1 MTTNKRLSSSPAG
14 RIPGNVTPGGAL
26 DVSGLPS
33 YAFGPRSLMWW
44 GTLGVIAIEATVFA
58 MMVATYFYLR
68 SQAPGWPLGVQPPLL
83 VWGTVNTLILLA
95 SVVPNHFTKHAAER
109 HDLAGVRL
117 GMCLCIL
124 FALAFLVVRIFEFRS
139 LNVAWDAN
147 AYGSAV
153 WTLLGL
159 HTVHLVTDFADSLVL
174 AVLMFTGPLEGR
186 RFVDVAENAM
196 YWDFV
201 VFAWL
206 PIYAVIY
213 WAPRF

>member
-1 MTTNKRLSSSPAG
+1 MTTGKRTSSTLSGPIHG
-14 RIPGNVTPGGAL
+14 DVTPGGAL
-26 DVSGLPS
+26 DVSALPS
-33 YAFGPRSLMWW
+33 YAFGARSLMWW

-68 SQAPGWPLGVQPPLL
+68 SQSPGWPLGAQPPLL
-83 VWGTVNTLILLA
+83 VWGTLNTIILLV

-117 GMCLCIL
+117 GMCICIM
-124 FALAFLVVRIFEFRS
+124 FAVAFLVVRIFEFRS
-139 LNVAWDAN
+139 LNSAWDAN
-147 AYGSAV
+147 AYGSAI

-159 HTVHLVTDFADSLVL
+159 HTVHLVTDFADSVVL

>member
-1 MTTNKRLSSSPAG
+1 MTVDKRVPSDPG
-14 RIPGNVTPGGAL
+14 RIPANVKAGGAL

-68 SQAPGWPLGVQPPLL
+68 SQSPGWPLGAQPPLL
-83 VWGTVNTLILLA
+83 VWGTLNTLILLA

-117 GMCLCIL
+117 GMCICIV

-139 LNVAWDAN
+139 LNAAWDAN

-159 HTVHLVTDFADSLVL
+159 HTVHLVTDFADSAVL